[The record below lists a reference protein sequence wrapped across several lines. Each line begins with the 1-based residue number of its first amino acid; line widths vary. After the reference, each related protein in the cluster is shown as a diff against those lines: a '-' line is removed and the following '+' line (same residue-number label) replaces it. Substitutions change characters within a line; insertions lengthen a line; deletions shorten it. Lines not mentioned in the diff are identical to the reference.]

1 MQHRKKARVSVNGRS
16 SKARNAHQ
24 RMPSTSSSDED
35 EELPDAEPEEESAPA
50 STQYEILRDGGFKH
64 LENPDLDDQRAT
76 QKFLARRQ
84 LIGDNHAAENGIIQT
99 ITCINFMCHDKLH
112 VEFGPLINF
121 VVGMNGSGKSAVLTA
136 LTLCLGGKAASTN
149 RGTSLK
155 SLIKGGRDQAI
166 LIVRLKN
173 QGNDA
178 YQPEVYGESII
189 VERHFSKTGSSG
201 YKLKN
206 AMGRIISSKKGDVDD
221 IVEYYQLQVDNPMN
235 VLTQDAAKSFIH
247 SSTPAQKYKFF
258 YEGVQLEALD
268 NDYRMIS
275 DTCDQI
281 EAKLNDSKH
290 DIKALKRR
298 SEETKAK
305 SELVDQYRDIR
316 QRAKITG
323 RQLAWA
329 QVEEQEGRMAE
340 REMMV
345 AAAQERIESA
355 EGAKVDKDLAFE
367 QLEQANERA
376 EESVRQLEEELA
388 PLNDEANEAKEADDT
403 AKREV
408 QKAHSEQGQIKKS
421 LTLAQKKA
429 QRCQSDI
436 DAEMKRMEDANG
448 GAHAL
453 KLAKVEGARQ
463 AAKDARAALEQNESE
478 TPLLEQKRQDSQDA
492 LNRAIPPLDAKRKE
506 LDICRKRLADL
517 NANRSDVMAGYDAN
531 IPRLMKMIRDDSGF
545 REKPVGPMGL
555 HIKLLNPIWSN
566 IIETTIGRQLTG
578 FVVTSK
584 VDQMRLSG
592 MLRQLKLDYCPIIIG
607 NNHSIDTTGHE
618 PDPQYETIMRVLEF
632 DSDLVRRQLIINQ
645 GIEQSILVKSRT
657 EASRIMFSGP
667 KPKNVRQCFALHDS
681 RRDYAHRLAF
691 TGRNGTNQEMTPV
704 KAPIG
709 KARMKTDNES
719 QITYQRE
726 TLTQLERELARLQN
740 ERRQLEISLQRCDHC
755 IIQHKK
761 AHGSLKINVQ
771 RADDRVEVVQAELDR
786 DDVED
791 GHLDALKAYLA
802 EAEAEVGMYQ
812 ETYGNAALEKERLNV
827 AATEKKRALIAVKE
841 RLVDLEAKVK
851 KAQQKV
857 RNIGQGRKLALSEKN
872 AAVEAIEDLKK
883 EKTRAKEKRDRQAA
897 QLDHFIEEASKVCER
912 VPIDP
917 GESAETLDAKMRKF
931 TDCINS
937 YNRELGGS
945 PEEINNAYIEA
956 QKIYDSAK
964 QRRNDLEELLSL
976 LKQSF
981 LMRMDQFRRFQRFIS
996 ARSRINFNYLLSERA
1011 FRGTLQID
1019 HKSKKLDVHVE
1030 PDETTKSS
1038 KGRQTKTLSGGEKS
1052 FSSICLLLA
1061 LWEAMGAPLR
1071 CLDEFD
1077 VYMDDVNR
1085 DVSTKMIVS
1094 TKLSPRTRRGYTY

>member
-1 MQHRKKARVSVNGRS
+1 MQHRKKARLSVNGVS
-16 SKARNAHQ
+16 SKSRNARQ
-24 RMPSTSSSDED
+24 RSPSSSSSDED
-35 EELPDAEPEEESAPA
+35 EDEEFPDAEPEEESAPA

-84 LIGDNHAAENGIIQT
+84 LIGDNHAAENGIIQN
-99 ITCINFMCHDKLH
+99 ITCINFMCHDKLY

-173 QGNDA
+173 QGSDA
-178 YQPEVYGESII
+178 YQPDVYGESII
-189 VERHFSKTGSSG
+189 VERHFSVSGSTG

-206 AMGRIISSKKGDVDD
+206 DMGRIISSKKGDVDD

-247 SSTPAQKYKFF
+247 SSTPSQKYKFF

-281 EAKLNDSKH
+281 ADKLADSRH
-290 DIKALKRR
+290 DIKALKKR
-298 SEETKAK
+298 SEEAKAK
-305 SELVDQYRDIR
+305 KELADQHTSIR
-316 QRAKITG
+316 QKAKTTA

-329 QVEEQEGRMAE
+329 QVEEEEGVLAD
-340 REMMV
+340 REAMI
-345 AAAQERIESA
+345 AAAQERIDSA
-355 EGAKVDKDLAFE
+355 ERIRDDKDVEFE
-367 QLEQANERA
+367 QLEQAKERA
-376 EESVRQLEEELA
+376 KEEVRQLEEELA
-388 PLNDEANEAKEADDT
+388 PLTDEWNDAKEADDT
-403 AKREV
+403 AKKEIQR
-408 QKAHSEQGQIKKS
+408 AHTEQGQIKTS
-421 LTLAQKKA
+421 ITSAQKKV
-429 QRCQSDI
+429 RKYHSEI
-436 DAEMKRMEDANG
+436 DAEMKRIEDVNG
-448 GAHAL
+448 GAHAV
-453 KLAKVEGARQ
+453 KLANLEEAGR
-463 AAKDARAALEQNESE
+463 AATDARAILEQNESE
-478 TPLLEQKRQDSQDA
+478 APGLEQKRREAEDTLKKADE
-492 LNRAIPPLDAKRKE
+492 PLEAKRKE
-506 LDICRKRLADL
+506 VESCRKRLADL
-517 NANRSDVMAGYDAN
+517 NANRSDTMAGYDAN
-531 IPRLMKMIRDDSGF
+531 IPRLLQMIRDDPGF

-566 IIETTIGRQLTG
+566 VIETTIGRQSTG

-584 VDQMRLSG
+584 ADQMRLSNL
-592 MLRQLKLDYCPIIIG
+592 LRQLKLDYCPIIIG
-607 NNHSIDTTGHE
+607 NNHSIDTTDHE

-632 DSDLVRRQLIINQ
+632 DSDLVKRQLIINQ
-645 GIEQSILVKSRT
+645 GIEQSILVKNRT

-667 KPKNVRQCFALHDS
+667 KPNNVKQCFALHDS
-681 RRDYAHRLAF
+681 RRDYAHRLGY
-691 TGRNGTNQEMTPV
+691 TGRSGTNQEMTPV
-704 KAPIG
+704 KAPTW
-709 KARMKTDNES
+709 RPRLRTDNES
-719 QITYQRE
+719 QISYQRE
-726 TLTQLERELARLQN
+726 TLAQLERELTRLQN
-740 ERRQLEISLQRCDHC
+740 ERRQLQTHLQRCIHS
-755 IIQHKK
+755 ISQHKK
-761 AHGSLKINVQ
+761 AHVSLKINVQ
-771 RADDRVEVVQAELDR
+771 RADDQVEALQTELDR

-791 GHLDALKAYLA
+791 GHLDALKANLA
-802 EAEAEVGMYQ
+802 EAEAEVAMYQ
-812 ETYGNAALEKERLNV
+812 ETYGNAALEKEKLN
-827 AATEKKRALIAVKE
+827 ATATEKKRALTAVKE
-841 RLVDLEAKVK
+841 RVVDLEAKVK

-857 RNIGQGRKLALSEKN
+857 KNRSQGREIALSAKN
-872 AAVEAIEDLKK
+872 AAIEAIEDLKK
-883 EKTRAKEKRDRQAA
+883 DKSRAQEKRDRQAA
-897 QLDHFIEEASKVCER
+897 HLAHYVEEASKVCER
-912 VPIDP
+912 VAIDA
-917 GESAETLDAKMRKF
+917 GETAQTLDAKMKKL
-931 TDCINS
+931 TDRIKA
-937 YNRELGGS
+937 YNRELGGTA
-945 PEEINNAYIEA
+945 EELNDAYVEA
-956 QKIYDSAK
+956 QNMYDAA
-964 QRRNDLEELLSL
+964 QRRRGDLEELLSL

-981 LMRMDQFRRFQRFIS
+981 FMRMDQFRRFQRFIS

-1085 DVSTKMIVS
+1085 DVSTKMIVRI
-1094 TKLSPRTRRGYTY
+1094 KMIHR